1 MLIPMIKKNIILLF
15 ILITSLICWHFILLN
30 YKKVVE
36 ANREKVVEAFNRSIE
51 TDWKSRL
58 KQLNIP
64 YVILSNQKGDSE
76 YATIQEEG
84 KPTIR
89 IKKTERMKSCPI
101 LKR

>member
-51 TDWKSRL
+51 TDQYSRL
-58 KQLNIP
+58 KELNIP
-64 YVILSNQKGDSE
+64 YLIRAKSAGD
-76 YATIQEEG
+76 
-84 KPTIR
+84 P
-89 IKKTERMKSCPI
+89 
-101 LKR
+101 